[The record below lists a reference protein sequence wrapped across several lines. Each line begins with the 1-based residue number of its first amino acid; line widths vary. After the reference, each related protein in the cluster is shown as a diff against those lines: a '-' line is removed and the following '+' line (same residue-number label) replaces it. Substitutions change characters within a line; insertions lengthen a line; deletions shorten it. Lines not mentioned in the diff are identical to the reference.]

1 MSPATIDEALP
12 SMGTSVSKDIAL
24 YLLRH
29 EYYSLLKKA
38 TEEIVR
44 GLLSFLVMILMG
56 LL

>member
-38 TEEIVR
+38 TEAIVR
-44 GLLSFLVMILMG
+44 GLLSFLVKILMA
-56 LL
+56 